1 MLVLLQFTVLFLLE
15 VGEVGVE
22 MTKMENEKSKEP
34 ILTTGN
40 YTVQYNTLYLTW
52 SMFLPN

>member
-40 YTVQYNTLYLTW
+40 YIIQYNTLYLTW

>member
-1 MLVLLQFTVLFLLE
+1 MLLLLQFTVLFLLE

-40 YTVQYNTLYLTW
+40 YTIQYNTLYLTW

>member
-40 YTVQYNTLYLTW
+40 YTIQYNTLYLTW

>member
-22 MTKMENEKSKEP
+22 MTKMENEKSEEP

-40 YTVQYNTLYLTW
+40 YTIQYNTLYLTW

>member
-40 YTVQYNTLYLTW
+40 DTIQYNTLYLTW

>member
-1 MLVLLQFTVLFLLE
+1 MLVLLQFIVLFLLE

-40 YTVQYNTLYLTW
+40 YTIQYNTLYLTW

>member
-40 YTVQYNTLYLTW
+40 YTIQYSTLYLTW

>member
-22 MTKMENEKSKEP
+22 MTKMENEKR
-34 ILTTGN
+34 
-40 YTVQYNTLYLTW
+40 Q
-52 SMFLPN
+52 